1 MSQDWKRLA
10 EAIRAARKVRGW
22 TQSDLAEAA
31 GIGFS
36 SLQRL
41 ESGKPFT
48 RMPPSVA
55 PVERALG
62 WTVGSGGLALAG
74 GEPRSLQDAV
84 ADSDERSAS
93 QAARMRLPVM
103 VEYELAHSELLD
115 NPVIEVR
122 PGLKVVMLV
131 FRDPESSAPDEVAS
145 DIQAWTRLQRRLRGI
160 LAEEH

>member
-10 EAIRAARKVRGW
+10 EAIRAARKARGW

-62 WTVGSGGLALAG
+62 WTVGSAELVLVGGD
-74 GEPRSLQDAV
+74 PRSLQDA
-84 ADSDERSAS
+84 AQGADERSAV
-93 QAARMRLPVM
+93 QVARMRLPVM
-103 VEYELAHSELLD
+103 VEYELAHGELVD
-115 NPVIEVR
+115 SPVIEVR

-131 FRDPESSAPDEVAS
+131 IRDPEGSAVDEVAS
-145 DIQAWTRLQRRLRGI
+145 DIQAWTRVQRKLRGI